1 MDFLK
6 EILGEELFAQ
16 VADRINAY
24 NGNEANQGK
33 QIKIGNLGGGD
44 YISKAKYDALMAQ
57 HDGRGVELEKA
68 NSLIEEFKKSAKGNE
83 ALQGRITDYET
94 QIGQL
99 QAQLAQTQIDAEIK
113 VALLAAKATDVPYMT
128 FCLKAKGDKLEI
140 GEDGKIKGID
150 DMITGLKTQYPQHF
164 EKAGSGVQVEANP
177 LPTGEGGG
185 TEPTSLA
192 DALRMKYE
200 SDN

>member
-16 VADRINAY
+16 VAERINAF
-24 NGNEANQGK
+24 NGNEANQGR
-33 QIKIGNLGGGD
+33 QVKIGNLGGGD

-68 NSLIEEFKKSAKGNE
+68 KSLIEEFKKSAKGNE
-83 ALQGRITDYET
+83 ALQGKITDYET
-94 QIGQL
+94 QIVQL
-99 QAQLAQTQIDAEIK
+99 QEQLAQTQVDAEIK

-150 DMITGLKTQYPQHF
+150 DMISGLKTQYPQHF
-164 EKAGSGVQVEANP
+164 EKAGTGIQVEPNP
-177 LPTGEGGG
+177 LPEGDQGKP
-185 TEPTSLA
+185 EPTSLA
-192 DALRMKYE
+192 DALRQQY
-200 SDN
+200 DNNQ